1 MNRRT
6 NVRGALICFNICTP
20 NNPPSCGH
28 DGAESCSWGFL
39 DSSGFWPGAD
49 IGMKMYRDQH
59 IATKEKKVIR
69 LGGNTQASP
78 PPQAVGPS
86 IPGPRQGIWAQLLS
100 PARSGGRG
108 RTGASATAA
117 QSALVACIPDCYFH
131 SETIVSQNEVPR
143 VQDLPANCWTAP
155 TQ

>member
-59 IATKEKKVIR
+59 IATEKKKSYAWAGIHR
-69 LGGNTQASP
+69 P
-78 PPQAVGPS
+78 PPLCMKMLLPGTPPPLGPS
-86 IPGPRQGIWAQLLS
+86 P
-100 PARSGGRG
+100 SGGTLHSWTTTRHLGSTLEPSQEWRPGQNRSQRYRG
-108 RTGASATAA
+108 SVCPCHLHSGLLFSFRDNS
-117 QSALVACIPDCYFH
+117 IP
-131 SETIVSQNEVPR
+131 E
-143 VQDLPANCWTAP
+143 
-155 TQ
+155 